1 MKRLSILIADRT
13 PEYCAHLARWLHE
26 HDTTCVH
33 SPAEGMSAAV
43 LLHFDVIVKATSHD
57 DACGLEEMRALKRRQ
72 PWARV
77 LAVVSGTDDESTQR
91 EFHQALR
98 AGADAAVRRT
108 IEERQFRLA
117 LRACWHDV
125 APGVET
131 PGTRKHFTLS
141 RV

>member
-13 PEYCAHLARWLHE
+13 PEYCAHLARWLHD

-43 LLHFDVIVKATSHD
+43 LLHFDLIVKATTEGDRS
-57 DACGLEEMRALKRRQ
+57 GLEEMRALKRRQ

-77 LAVVSGTDDESTQR
+77 LAVVGGTDDESTQR
-91 EFHQALR
+91 EFNQALR

-125 APGVET
+125 MPGAET
-131 PGTRKHFTLS
+131 TGPRRSFTLS